1 MRTPSALLLSILLS
15 AGLFTVVFYKQFI
28 GLNLL
33 LFEGAIIL
41 VLYAQRRI
49 TLDVEV
55 LMTTFGTLLTALMVV
70 VHNSALAITVNFFSL
85 FLMIGTLLYPKARAL
100 SYSFAFSL
108 CHVPYAQFEFFKQ
121 VAQLGN
127 GRPAMGRAIRWMRI
141 VVIPLVILVVFIS
154 IYQAANPMFAQLVTK
169 FTDRLAWLVKTLT
182 AHLDAWAV
190 LTFIL
195 GVLICDFLLLHTTE
209 KSLVENVVK
218 VSDHLRRTKEPS
230 RKIKMHLG
238 LRREWRSALF
248 LLVIL
253 NVLLFVV
260 NCIDIYW
267 VWFNFEWSGDYLKQF
282 VHEGTNLLIFS
293 IIISVLVILY
303 IFKNNL
309 NFLSTNGLL
318 KKLAYVW
325 LAQNVILALSV
336 GVRNYHYIQHYALA
350 HKRIGVMFF
359 LLATIV
365 GLITVMVKVQK
376 KRSAH
381 YLFRTNFMACYCILV
396 LMTVVNWDVLIAKFN
411 FAHADRSFVHLDYLV
426 TLCNGALPHL
436 SHNPEELKRIET
448 GNKRFPSDVNY
459 MTSQRY
465 LELLE
470 RRELAFAEKM
480 QTKHW
485 LSWNWTEHS
494 AYQRLKAK

>member
-1 MRTPSALLLSILLS
+1 LVS
-15 AGLFTVVFYKQFI
+15 
-28 GLNLL
+28 NLL
-33 LFEGAIIL
+33 LFEGAIIV

-121 VAQLGN
+121 VVQLGN

-230 RKIKMHLG
+230 RKMKMHLG

-336 GVRNYHYIQHYALA
+336 G
-350 HKRIGVMFF
+350 
-359 LLATIV
+359 
-365 GLITVMVKVQK
+365 
-376 KRSAH
+376 RS
-381 YLFRTNFMACYCILV
+381 
-396 LMTVVNWDVLIAKFN
+396 
-411 FAHADRSFVHLDYLV
+411 
-426 TLCNGALPHL
+426 
-436 SHNPEELKRIET
+436 
-448 GNKRFPSDVNY
+448 
-459 MTSQRY
+459 
-465 LELLE
+465 
-470 RRELAFAEKM
+470 
-480 QTKHW
+480 
-485 LSWNWTEHS
+485 
-494 AYQRLKAK
+494 